1 MTQHRFRALAAVCL
15 SLCLCGCAVV
25 VAGSL
30 AAGGTYTYVTGWLKR
45 DYSVS
50 LDRAYRAAG
59 QAASELALKVDTSKK
74 DLSSASIAG
83 KDGDSPFWIDI
94 EDTGQGFVFI
104 SVKNGYFGDEL
115 ASRRIHEAIAKRL

>member
-1 MTQHRFRALAAVCL
+1 MRHRLQALAAL
-15 SLCLCGCAVV
+15 YLILCLCGCAVV

-50 LDRAYRAAG
+50 LDQAYRAAG
-59 QAASELALKVDTSKK
+59 QAADDLALKVDTSKK
-74 DLSSASIAG
+74 ELSSAQVAG
-83 KDGDSPFWIDI
+83 KDGGSPFWIDI

-104 SVKNGYFGDEL
+104 SVKNGYFGNEL
-115 ASRRIHEAIAKRL
+115 ASRRIQEAIAKRI